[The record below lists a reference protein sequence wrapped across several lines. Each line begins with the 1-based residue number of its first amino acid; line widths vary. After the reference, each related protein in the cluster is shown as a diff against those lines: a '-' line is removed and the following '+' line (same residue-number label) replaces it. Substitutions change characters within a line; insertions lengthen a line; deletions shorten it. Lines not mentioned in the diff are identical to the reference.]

1 MKTEVVD
8 YHHAI
13 YTLYDRES
21 RTRPT
26 GPPAAARSRLLGEP
40 SAADTHQGAVVVL
53 SIFLTVDSSELNETD
68 SSGNNISRE

>member
-1 MKTEVVD
+1 MVELRLGWGFD
-8 YHHAI
+8 NI
-13 YTLYDRES
+13 GPQ
-21 RTRPT
+21 TRPA

-53 SIFLTVDSSELNETD
+53 FIFLTVDSSELNEPD